1 MMQLKFIRLCDHLLY
16 LLLVSSTLFFI
27 TFIQSITYA
36 EIVNGSGMSY
46 WDDRTSKQEACGNAL
61 NEAKNDAL
69 RKLGLESLKSNQV
82 ETCSDTGDKVNCQ
95 IYQTTFNNISGG
107 YIKDFEIISKGRS
120 KENQKFC
127 EVKIIA
133 DAIKF
138 KGSHDPK
145 FVVDASVGSYK
156 KLGNDKY
163 RFVEKN
169 NIYFEGENLV
179 IKGNLSKKAFIN
191 ILAWYPSIDEQNYYR
206 LFPNKFEKETLFNN
220 LFFIPTKEAYK
231 NYALDI
237 TFPKNFKKR
246 ESQEYIII
254 LATKEEFAILEKTKV
269 SELLL
274 RLDELGKFNW
284 YMKNIG
290 YSIIKEK

>member
-95 IYQTTFNNISGG
+95 LYQTTFNNISGG

-179 IKGNLSKKAFIN
+179 IKGNLSKKAFIY